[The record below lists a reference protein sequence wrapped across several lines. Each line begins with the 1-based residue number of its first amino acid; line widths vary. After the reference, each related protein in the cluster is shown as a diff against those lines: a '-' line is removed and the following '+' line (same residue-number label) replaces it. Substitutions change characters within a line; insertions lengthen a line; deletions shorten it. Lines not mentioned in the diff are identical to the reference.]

1 MGTDNKFGEVSE
13 GFPRYLENENLN
25 KIVKDLVHKA
35 EKEIIPSRIFYTLAD
50 GSENFPPLSTIP
62 HRSFIDDLQIIYHI
76 KTAEADDKKFGSYI
90 VRSEDAE
97 YLNLKEEDLFK
108 IASQNTN
115 KLFRPITRT
124 IQDVWVRD
132 YMEQGYSL
140 WEATEKAYKKFEN
153 SPSAYICCSY
163 GSPYGTSLLLDK
175 NFLCTMAGKLGGD
188 YYVLFNSTDSFAA
201 IRKEDYTNTFFVE
214 IDSSLAANAP
224 DDKIRL
230 SDKMYL
236 YSQKEGRLLTHI
248 FPQES

>member
-132 YMEQGYSL
+132 YGKQLKKLIRNSKVAHQLISAAAMARHMEQPFS
-140 WEATEKAYKKFEN
+140 WTK
-153 SPSAYICCSY
+153 I
-163 GSPYGTSLLLDK
+163 
-175 NFLCTMAGKLGGD
+175 
-188 YYVLFNSTDSFAA
+188 
-201 IRKEDYTNTFFVE
+201 
-214 IDSSLAANAP
+214 SSVQWP
-224 DDKIRL
+224 
-230 SDKMYL
+230 
-236 YSQKEGRLLTHI
+236 
-248 FPQES
+248 ESWVVTIM